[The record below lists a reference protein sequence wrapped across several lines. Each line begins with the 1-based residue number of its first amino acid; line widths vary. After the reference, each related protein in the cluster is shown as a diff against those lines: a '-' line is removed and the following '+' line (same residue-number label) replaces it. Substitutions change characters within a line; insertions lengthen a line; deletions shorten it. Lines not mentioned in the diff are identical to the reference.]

1 MLKTALSPW
10 HESNQGKMVDFA
22 GWWMPVQYESIIAE
36 HQAVRQQAGLFDVS
50 HMGRLRFTKPD
61 AEALLESLTTRKVA
75 GIAPGRIRYSLMC
88 NEAGGILDDVLV
100 YRLAELDGQVNYW
113 MVVNASN
120 REKIVSWL
128 QRHDPENKAGMEDH
142 TLATAMIAV
151 QGPAAI
157 GIMSEMLPLDVA
169 GMAYYTGE
177 FVEYRG
183 FPLLVSRTGYTGED
197 GVELVVPA
205 GEAVNVWEEVLHRG
219 RELGFKAA
227 GLGARDTLRLEAA
240 MPLYGHELGE
250 AINPASTDLGFAI
263 QLKDRDFVGRDAIL
277 AGKAKTDAPIRVGLE
292 VEGRRPAREHCPIQ
306 VDGVIVGE
314 VTSGTF
320 SPTLQK
326 PIAMGYLDPKYSA
339 PGTAVSIDIRG
350 KLHTAQVVKLPF
362 YSRS

>member
-1 MLKTALSPW
+1 
-10 HESNQGKMVDFA
+10 
-22 GWWMPVQYESIIAE
+22 
-36 HQAVRQQAGLFDVS
+36 
-50 HMGRLRFTKPD
+50 
-61 AEALLESLTTRKVA
+61 
-75 GIAPGRIRYSLMC
+75 
-88 NEAGGILDDVLV
+88 
-100 YRLAELDGQVNYW
+100 
-113 MVVNASN
+113 
-120 REKIVSWL
+120 
-128 QRHDPENKAGMEDH
+128 
-142 TLATAMIAV
+142 
-151 QGPAAI
+151 
-157 GIMSEMLPLDVA
+157 
-169 GMAYYTGE
+169 
-177 FVEYRG
+177 
-183 FPLLVSRTGYTGED
+183 
-197 GVELVVPA
+197 
-205 GEAVNVWEEVLHRG
+205 
-219 RELGFKAA
+219 
-227 GLGARDTLRLEAA
+227 

-277 AGKAKTDAPIRVGLE
+277 AEKAKTDAPIRVGLE